1 MINKKNG
8 YRHLR
13 IQGLSLPDPEN
24 DPKLHLESVENG
36 LRFSIEI
43 GPFEAS
49 AILIELEGLIPP
61 RPLTHDLIAQT
72 FRTHGFKPLGM
83 YLYRKV
89 EGLYLAKLLYK
100 KGWKTHEIELRPSD
114 GFALSLR
121 LGFPV
126 QIESSILD
134 QLQEEQDQS
143 SYLPPSDQF
152 IPNQRQSLSLLD

>member
-61 RPLTHDLIAQT
+61 PPPDPRPH
-72 FRTHGFKPLGM
+72 RTDFPDPWVQATGH
-83 YLYRKV
+83 V
-89 EGLYLAKLLYK
+89 
-100 KGWKTHEIELRPSD
+100 
-114 GFALSLR
+114 SL
-121 LGFPV
+121 PK
-126 QIESSILD
+126 S
-134 QLQEEQDQS
+134 
-143 SYLPPSDQF
+143 
-152 IPNQRQSLSLLD
+152 